1 MTDAS
6 ADRFRSMADRV
17 REALSA
23 CGYRRCRLCGLHH

>member
-1 MTDAS
+1 
-6 ADRFRSMADRV
+6 MADRV